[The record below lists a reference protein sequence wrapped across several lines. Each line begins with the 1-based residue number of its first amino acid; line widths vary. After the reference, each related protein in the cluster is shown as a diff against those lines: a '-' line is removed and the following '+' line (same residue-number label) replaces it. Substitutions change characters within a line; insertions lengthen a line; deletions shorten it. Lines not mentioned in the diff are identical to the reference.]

1 MVLDG
6 RPVGDDGTVLVDLTW
21 SLLEKGEVL
30 DGAAGK
36 TFDGW
41 DGMFLS

>member
-1 MVLDG
+1 MYG